1 METAISWK
9 ACKSLIAI
17 KKEINMGF
25 NKRYVS
31 SGKLWEC
38 FNRDGLDGVLR
49 FLGKADAFI
58 CEDDFSSEIV
68 KEFQSTKPPS
78 KILEI
83 LESRF
88 IINKY

>member
-1 METAISWK
+1 
-9 ACKSLIAI
+9 
-17 KKEINMGF
+17 MGF

-31 SGKLWEC
+31 ADKLWEC
-38 FNRDGLDGVLR
+38 FNKDGLDGVLR

-58 CEDDFSSEIV
+58 CQDDFSSEIV
-68 KEFQSTKPPS
+68 KEFQSGKPPS
-78 KILEI
+78 KILET